1 MRYCVRQ
8 IFNILKFGRMAHVLI
23 VAVLGFCFC
32 NNLFACGEGCDT
44 DSCCSATCGPT
55 CYLDTQF
62 SSECVCDEQPE
73 DNCDPGEYLATNGAC
88 TACPDKYPNSPGGN
102 IGINKCFVT
111 KQCGSALCQLYYNGT
126 QHCDIAYLEYDN
138 AGTLRCKSGPKDCHD
153 FNFTNNFDANVT
165 NPVSMTW
172 QKTNQVG
179 QATWYALSGGWN
191 VENCRLQKDAVS
203 ITGSKNCNG
212 TIWRS
217 WAEAV
222 WNADAGHYDINYTGD
237 DRYYCTQCVEGK
249 MPTIVSAPDGQA
261 GYGCVWNES
270 GGGSYV
276 ACACTDVEVGYYSA
290 GCDFN
295 SDYPLSSLTLP
306 AGAAMCHQQ
315 CPENMTTLNP
325 GASGVNDCVPDGS
338 GLYSDLT
345 GWFRLGSTRCE

>member
-1 MRYCVRQ
+1 MRYCVRR
-8 IFNILKFGRMAHVLI
+8 IITGSVAKAFVIIAMVFGSVYI
-23 VAVLGFCFC
+23 SDVALAACSWNDPDDGCQCGQENTNNPGEPIWCTDCGMYTDC
-32 NNLFACGEGCDT
+32 N
-44 DSCCSATCGPT
+44 
-55 CYLDTQF
+55 
-62 SSECVCDEQPE
+62 VPE

-172 QKTNQVG
+172 QKTNQMG
-179 QATWYALSGGWN
+179 QATWYAGSGGWN
-191 VENCRLQKDAVS
+191 VENCRLQKDNVS

-276 ACACTDVEVGYYSA
+276 ACACSDVELGFYSD
-290 GCDFN
+290 GCDIN
-295 SDYPLSSLTLP
+295 YPLDSQTVP
-306 AGAAMCHQQ
+306 NACHKQ
-315 CPENMTTLNP
+315 CPTGMTTLNP